1 MLQKTYADVVPVLN
15 RLGITVLK
23 QGEKDRAQLL
33 ETFNFDVSSVL
44 FATDSFWEGVDIP
57 GDSLKLVI
65 ICRLPFRVPTDPIVK
80 ARMERI
86 ELSGGNPFFE
96 LSIPEAAIRLK
107 QGFGRL
113 MRRKSD
119 HGAVLILDSR
129 IIKKSY
135 GKILLS
141 SLPETVKSIKK
152 SSEMLLDLE
161 NFLYP

>member
-1 MLQKTYADVVPVLN
+1 
-15 RLGITVLK
+15 
-23 QGEKDRAQLL
+23 
-33 ETFNFDVSSVL
+33 
-44 FATDSFWEGVDIP
+44 
-57 GDSLKLVI
+57 
-65 ICRLPFRVPTDPIVK
+65 
-80 ARMERI
+80 MELI

-96 LSIPEAAIRLK
+96 LSIPEAAMRLK

-119 HGAVLILDSR
+119 HGAVLILDPR

-141 SLPETVKSIKK
+141 SLPETVTSIKK

-161 NFLYP
+161 NFLYHL